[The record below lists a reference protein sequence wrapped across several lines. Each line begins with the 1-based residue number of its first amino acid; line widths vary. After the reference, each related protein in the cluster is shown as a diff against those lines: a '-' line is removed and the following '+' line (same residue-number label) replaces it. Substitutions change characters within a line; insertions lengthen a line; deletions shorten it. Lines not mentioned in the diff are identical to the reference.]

1 MKIRKRCAKRRGC
14 SSLVVVRDRK
24 VAVDK
29 DGGQLLSVELL
40 VVRGRLLSQVEGVV
54 LVGLTELEARLELA
68 LGGPTGAWV
77 DLGHHL
83 LAERLLLL
91 LLSLSVV
98 RGGFLDVKLLRLEV
112 HLVEHNHHRL
122 GQLLSLVIIARLLQM
137 CVRCASVR
145 VKCE

>member
-29 DGGQLLSVELL
+29 DGGQLLSVKLL

-68 LGGPTGAWV
+68 LGGPT
-77 DLGHHL
+77 
-83 LAERLLLL
+83 
-91 LLSLSVV
+91 
-98 RGGFLDVKLLRLEV
+98 
-112 HLVEHNHHRL
+112 
-122 GQLLSLVIIARLLQM
+122 IA
-137 CVRCASVR
+137 A
-145 VKCE
+145 